1 LREQRR
7 ELQRRIDAAVQFA
20 KRSEGFHSEAVEQRD
35 RLASIKAF
43 PINKETG
50 EWQWPF
56 AEANLSLTNP
66 IASVLLAELESL
78 DREITAVVGERPALD
93 AYLAGQWTEIQAIS
107 DQIRT
112 KEVELSAAIAS
123 TEVIA

>member
-1 LREQRR
+1 
-7 ELQRRIDAAVQFA
+7 
-20 KRSEGFHSEAVEQRD
+20 
-35 RLASIKAF
+35 
-43 PINKETG
+43 
-50 EWQWPF
+50 
-56 AEANLSLTNP
+56 
-66 IASVLLAELESL
+66 VLLAELESL